1 MPILP
6 ISIHNRSPTASHRS
20 FKLPPDG
27 YIPTIGANS
36 VISLPPP
43 HELSIPVPPA
53 SAFQPSATTTS
64 SDSKQERKDPSS
76 EQTDRESRK
85 RTPPSFD
92 GDSTFRYTLSRQPHN
107 NSRHKQPT
115 HRRPMSEASGAST
128 SSLLGPPHSNDIGRK
143 DKNEA
148 VDYLAE
154 GANRIR
160 SMSRAS
166 TQFERIASK
175 RRANPDMK
183 TPPSP
188 TPSFLDNYNES
199 TSKKQGNFIIEVS
212 SSFHFCSFIHNFLY
226 HPASNIH

>member
-107 NSRHKQPT
+107 NSQHKQPT

-148 VDYLAE
+148 VDYFAQ